1 MQYPLILSFKV
12 MALAPQL
19 SVTDAA
25 GQQIFYVKQ
34 KLFKLKEAV
43 NVFAD
48 ATQTR
53 QLFTIN
59 ADRIL
64 DFSAQYHFSDSTGAK
79 LGSVKRDGM
88 RSLWRARY
96 NVANG
101 SAPGLTI
108 REENP
113 WIRVVDGVLDQIPL
127 VGMFSGYLFHP
138 AYLVSDDQGRS
149 LMRLVKQPAF
159 FEGKFKIEKL
169 AELQPAA
176 ETRILLSL
184 LMMVLLERARG

>member
-1 MQYPLILSFKV
+1 

-48 ATQTR
+48 AAQTR
-53 QLFTIN
+53 KLYTIN

-64 DFSAQYHFSDSTGAK
+64 DFSAQYHFSDSNGAK

-96 NVANG
+96 NVLNG

-113 WIRVVDGVLDQIPL
+113 WIRVVDGVLNQIPL
-127 VGMFSGYLFHP
+127 VGPRGWPRQHGPRPPPLQAGRAGGLP
-138 AYLVSDDQGRS
+138 RLIPECDGANLVTIG
-149 LMRLVKQPAF
+149 
-159 FEGKFKIEKL
+159 GL
-169 AELQPAA
+169 ADWPH
-176 ETRILLSL
+176 
-184 LMMVLLERARG
+184 

>member
-1 MQYPLILSFKV
+1 MQYPLNLSFKV

-19 SVTDAA
+19 SVTDAS

-48 ATQTR
+48 SAQTR
-53 QLFTIN
+53 QLYTIN

-64 DFSAQYHFSDSTGAK
+64 DFSAQYHFSD
-79 LGSVKRDGM
+79 
-88 RSLWRARY
+88 
-96 NVANG
+96 
-101 SAPGLTI
+101 
-108 REENP
+108 
-113 WIRVVDGVLDQIPL
+113 
-127 VGMFSGYLFHP
+127 
-138 AYLVSDDQGRS
+138 DQGRP

-176 ETRILLSL
+176 EIRILLSL
-184 LMMVLLERARG
+184 LMMVLLERARGWSRNPGPYPITLQ

>member
-1 MQYPLILSFKV
+1 
-12 MALAPQL
+12 MALAPQV
-19 SVTDAA
+19 SVTDAG
-25 GQQIFYVKQ
+25 GQQVFYVKQ

-43 NVFAD
+43 NVYAD
-48 ATQTR
+48 AALTR
-53 QLFTIN
+53 LLYTIN

-64 DFSAQYHFSDSTGAK
+64 DFSAQYHFTDTRGAT
-79 LGSVKRDGM
+79 LGSVKRDGV

-96 NVANG
+96 NILNG
-101 SAPGLTI
+101 SAPNVTI

-113 WIRVVDGVLDQIPL
+113 WIRVADGVFQQIPL
-127 VGMFSGYLFHP
+127 AGMFSGYLFHP
-138 AYLVSDDQGRS
+138 AYVVADGQERP

-159 FEGKFKIEKL
+159 FEGKFRIEKL
-169 AELQPAA
+169 AELDPIA

>member
-1 MQYPLILSFKV
+1 MQYPLDLSFKI
-12 MALAPQL
+12 MALAPQV
-19 SVTDAA
+19 SVTDAT
-25 GQQIFYVKQ
+25 GQQVFYVKQ

-43 NVFAD
+43 NIYAD
-48 ATQTR
+48 TAQS
-53 QLFTIN
+53 QLLFTIN

-64 DFSAQYHFSDSTGAK
+64 DFSAQYHFSDPRGAI

-96 NVANG
+96 SIMNG
-101 SAPGLTI
+101 SAPDLTI

-113 WIRVVDGVLDQIPL
+113 WIRVADGLVEAIPL
-127 VGMFSGYLFHP
+127 VGMLAGYLFHP
-138 AYLVSDDQGRS
+138 AYVVQDAQDRP

-159 FEGKFKIEKL
+159 FEGRFRIEKR
-169 AELQPAA
+169 AELEPAV
-176 ETRILLSL
+176 ETRILLAL

>member
-1 MQYPLILSFKV
+1 MQYPLNLSFKV
-12 MALAPQL
+12 IALAPQL
-19 SVTDAA
+19 SVTDAD
-25 GQQIFYVKQ
+25 GRQLFYVKQ

-48 ATQTR
+48 TAQTR
-53 QLFTIN
+53 LLYTIK

-64 DFSAQYHFSDSTGAK
+64 DFSAQYHFADAAGAA

-96 NVANG
+96 NVLNG
-101 SAPGLTI
+101 SAPELSV

-113 WIRVVDGVLDQIPL
+113 WIRVVDGLFDQIPL

-138 AYLVSDDQGRS
+138 AYVVADSQERT

-159 FEGKFKIEKL
+159 FEGKFTIEKH
-169 AELQPAA
+169 AELEPVA
-176 ETRILLSL
+176 EVRILLSL
-184 LMMVLLERARG
+184 LMMVLLERSRG

>member
-1 MQYPLILSFKV
+1 MQYPLNLSFKV
-12 MALAPQL
+12 IALAPQV

-25 GQQIFYVKQ
+25 GQQLFYVKQ

-43 NVFAD
+43 NVYAD
-48 ATQTR
+48 TAQTR
-53 QLFTIN
+53 LLYTIK

-64 DFSAQYHFSDSTGAK
+64 DFSAQYHFADSGGAA

-96 NVANG
+96 NIQNG
-101 SAPGLTI
+101 TGPDVTV

-113 WIRVVDGVLDQIPL
+113 WIRVVDGIFDQIPL
-127 VGMFSGYLFHP
+127 VGMFSGYFFHP
-138 AYLVSDDQGRS
+138 AYLVADGQGRP

-159 FEGKFKIEKL
+159 FEGKFTIEKL
-169 AELQPAA
+169 APLDPAA
-176 ETRILLSL
+176 ETRILLGL
-184 LMMVLLERARG
+184 LMMVLLERSRG